1 MFLFVQIKVK
11 SIPFS
16 NADRMYEKKKKG
28 VFNYQNEE
36 L

>member
-16 NADRMYEKKKKG
+16 NADRMYEKKG